1 MKRKECIAMLL
12 AGGEGRRLGVLTSH
26 LAKPAVSFGGRYRI
40 IDFALSNCTNSG
52 VQSVGVLTQYKYE
65 SLHNHIGDGS
75 SWRLS
80 QEYGGEVSLLAADG
94 KGCAAYEGT
103 ADAIMKNI
111 EYLESRNPEHVLI
124 LSGDHIYRMDY
135 QPMLEW
141 HRQTDADVTIA
152 VREVAWEEAS
162 RFGIMATGR
171 GERIVHFEEKPEEPQ
186 SNLAS
191 MGIYI
196 FKWDVLKKALIA
208 DQKKPQ
214 SSHDFGKDIIP
225 SLLANHARLYAYPF
239 EGYWKDVGTVDSL
252 WDAHMDLLNDGL
264 FSMNQKDW
272 PLFTNGSR
280 EAPQVIAPSAIVRR
294 SLIHS
299 GCGIHGRVNRSVL
312 SCGTEV
318 GEGSVIKHSVIM
330 PNVKIGRN
338 VKIYKA
344 IIGEDTVIRDG
355 SIIGEPDE
363 HSITV
368 VGSHQVVYR
377 ETEKR
382 SGLFSPRGSL
392 ALERIG

>member
-1 MKRKECIAMLL
+1 MKRRECVAMLL

-26 LAKPAVSFGGRYRI
+26 VAKPAVSFGGRYRI

-52 VQSVGVLTQYKYE
+52 LQSVGVLTQYKYE
-65 SLHNHIGDGS
+65 SLHSHIGDGS
-75 SWRLS
+75 SWKLW
-80 QEYGGEVSLLAADG
+80 EEDGGEISLLAADG
-94 KGCAAYEGT
+94 RNCSAYEGT
-103 ADAIMKNI
+103 ADAIAKNI
-111 EYLESRNPEHVLI
+111 DYLEKRKPEHVLI

-135 QPMLEW
+135 RPMLEW
-141 HRQTDADVTIA
+141 HKQTNADVTIA
-152 VREVAWEEAS
+152 VREVPWDEAS
-162 RFGIMATGR
+162 RFGIMATGS

-196 FKWDVLKKALIA
+196 FKWEVLKRVLLA
-208 DQKKPQ
+208 DRKQPY

-225 SLLANHARLYAYPF
+225 AMLASDARLYAYPF

-252 WDAHMDLLNDGL
+252 WDAHMDLLNGSL
-264 FSMNQKDW
+264 FSMNQEGW
-272 PLFTNGSR
+272 PLYTNGTR
-280 EAPQVIAPSAIVRR
+280 EAPQYIAPSAIVRR

-299 GCGIHGRVNRSVL
+299 GCGIHGRINRSVL

-318 GEGSVIKHSVIM
+318 GEDSVIKHSVIM

-344 IIGEDTVIRDG
+344 IIGEGTVIRDG
-355 SIIGEPDE
+355 SVIGEPE
-363 HSITV
+363 EESITV
-368 VGSHQVVYR
+368 VGAQQVIYR
-377 ETEKR
+377 ENEKK
-382 SGLFSPRGSL
+382 SGLFVPRSQL